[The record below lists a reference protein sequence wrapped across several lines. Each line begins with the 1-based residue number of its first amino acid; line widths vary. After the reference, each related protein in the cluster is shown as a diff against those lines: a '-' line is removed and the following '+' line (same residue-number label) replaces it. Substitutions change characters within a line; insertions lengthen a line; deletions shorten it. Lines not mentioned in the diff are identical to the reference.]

1 MALIKCPE
9 CGKEIS
15 DKASA
20 CINCGFPL
28 AAMQTESVEEKNK
41 KEVIY
46 YDLLEARLKMV
57 FNNGIEDGAEGICND
72 NSNEYKYRVRN
83 GCIYSDIRPGVV
95 SKMVIDGDFLA
106 ADCGKHNGYIPEGS
120 KFNAICSKKNLMGGI
135 DRVIFK
141 DDGTY
146 RETSSLLGDS
156 SGRYMRKGKILV
168 QCGSNTGN
176 SPNGFL
182 IHNGEYYIASK
193 IKEEKVKE
201 LKELFSQVENS
212 KAPLYSSPIYK
223 PATPL
228 VKSYNEIKEPS
239 KWYEWWQ
246 PLLFLS
252 GFTVICKG
260 GGPFVSALMW
270 IAYLAYGY
278 YVTEQER
285 SPKWEFEDMVGKAT
299 IFIFVFIILGF
310 ILII

>member
-106 ADCGKHNGYIPEGS
+106 ADCGKHNG
-120 KFNAICSKKNLMGGI
+120 
-135 DRVIFK
+135 
-141 DDGTY
+141 
-146 RETSSLLGDS
+146 
-156 SGRYMRKGKILV
+156 
-168 QCGSNTGN
+168 
-176 SPNGFL
+176 
-182 IHNGEYYIASK
+182 
-193 IKEEKVKE
+193 
-201 LKELFSQVENS
+201 
-212 KAPLYSSPIYK
+212 
-223 PATPL
+223 
-228 VKSYNEIKEPS
+228 
-239 KWYEWWQ
+239 
-246 PLLFLS
+246 
-252 GFTVICKG
+252 
-260 GGPFVSALMW
+260 
-270 IAYLAYGY
+270 
-278 YVTEQER
+278 
-285 SPKWEFEDMVGKAT
+285 
-299 IFIFVFIILGF
+299 
-310 ILII
+310 